1 MRDIHTQGCG
11 RDPAERPIC
20 ACFQTPVS
28 RRTIGSAPS
37 TDSAGR
43 NAADRSGD
51 DHCCFRVTGARILG
65 AFVLAET
72 PMPEPVVPIA
82 IATPGWSQIAWVCLL
97 AFLPLV
103 LALAC
108 ARIAPHRAQ
117 ALPPSVRGGTA
128 LGLGIAGAM
137 AATLGSWV
145 ISSNGAWHDGDNFH
159 LRASRAFY
167 IELPLDELHPERAR
181 PIAFDALVAEGRIR
195 TPGYAAGAY
204 RDAEGRRI
212 FVLWA
217 GAPLT
222 RIPTD
227 RDFDIAVAIADPA
240 ALR

>member
-1 MRDIHTQGCG
+1 MSESELI
-11 RDPAERPIC
+11 
-20 ACFQTPVS
+20 
-28 RRTIGSAPS
+28 
-37 TDSAGR
+37 
-43 NAADRSGD
+43 
-51 DHCCFRVTGARILG
+51 
-65 AFVLAET
+65 
-72 PMPEPVVPIA
+72 VPIA
-82 IATPGWSQIAWVCLL
+82 IATPGWSQIGWICLL
-97 AFLPLV
+97 AFLPLLLV
-103 LALAC
+103 LVY
-108 ARIAPHRAQ
+108 ARIAPQSAQ
-117 ALPPSVRGGTA
+117 AIPPSVRGGIV

-167 IELPLDELHPERAR
+167 IELPLKELHTERAQ
-181 PIAFDALVAEGRIR
+181 PIAFDALDAEGRIR

-227 RDFDIAVAIADPA
+227 RDFDVAVAIADPA